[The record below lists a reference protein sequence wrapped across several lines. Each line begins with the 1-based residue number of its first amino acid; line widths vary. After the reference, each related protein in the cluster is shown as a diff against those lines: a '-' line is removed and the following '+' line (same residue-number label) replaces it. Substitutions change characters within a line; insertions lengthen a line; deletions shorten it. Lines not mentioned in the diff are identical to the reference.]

1 MQLKNWQKLVIVAVI
16 VFAFWWM
23 FVKKS
28 GYSLCNLAEY
38 NSDIQP
44 MVMAPGTVQ
53 SVADISVPAATVAS
67 TTMGPAAT
75 MGSSAYRARGGCGC
89 GK

>member
-1 MQLKNWQKLVIVAVI
+1 M
-16 VFAFWWM
+16 
-23 FVKKS
+23 KKS

-67 TTMGPAAT
+67 TTMGSMGPAAT